1 MTVRETSLALALAD
15 GLQSLSLELTL
26 AQQQALLDYIALLC
40 KWNKVYNLT
49 AVREPEHML
58 SHHVLDCL
66 AVLPPLKQVFSEAL
80 DLIDVGAGG
89 GLPSVVFAIAC
100 PHWQITAVD
109 TVAKK
114 AAFIQTTA
122 HSLRL
127 VNLRA
132 VHSRVEALTGGFDV
146 VTCRAYASL
155 RDFCD
160 SSRHLLKPNGVWM
173 AMKAKLSAE
182 ELTDLPATVRVDK
195 VETLAV
201 PGLDADRCLVWMRPV

>member
-1 MTVRETSLALALAD
+1 MKTLLALALSE
-15 GLQSLSLELTL
+15 GLQSLSLELTQ
-26 AQQQALLDYIALLC
+26 AQQQALLDYIALLG

-49 AVREPEHML
+49 AVREPEQML

-66 AVLPPLKQVFSEAL
+66 AVLPPLKQVFPEAL

-89 GLPSVVFAIAC
+89 GLPSVIFAIVC

-195 VETLAV
+195 VESMAV

>member
-1 MTVRETSLALALAD
+1 MKTSLALALSE
-15 GLQSLSLELTL
+15 GLQSLSLELTQ
-26 AQQQALLDYIALLC
+26 AQQQALLDYIALLG

-49 AVREPEHML
+49 AVREPEQML

-66 AVLPPLKQVFSEAL
+66 AVLPPLKQVFPEGL

-89 GLPSVVFAIAC
+89 GLPSVIFAIVC

-127 VNLRA
+127 GNLKA
-132 VHSRVEALTGGFDV
+132 VHSRVEALTGSFDV

-155 RDFCD
+155 RDFCG

-195 VETLAV
+195 VEPLAV

>member
-1 MTVRETSLALALAD
+1 MKTLLALALSE
-15 GLQSLSLELTL
+15 GLQSLSLELTQV
-26 AQQQALLDYIALLC
+26 QQQALLDYIALLG

-49 AVREPEHML
+49 AVREPEQML
-58 SHHVLDCL
+58 SQHVLDCL
-66 AVLPPLKQVFSEAL
+66 AVLPPLKQVFPEAL

-127 VNLRA
+127 VNLKA
-132 VHSRVEALTGGFDV
+132 VHSRVEALTGSFDV

-155 RDFCD
+155 RDFCG

-195 VETLAV
+195 VEPLAV

>member
-1 MTVRETSLALALAD
+1 MKTLLALALSE
-15 GLQSLSLELTL
+15 GLQSLSLELTQ
-26 AQQQALLDYIALLC
+26 AQQQALLDYIALLG

-49 AVREPEHML
+49 AVREPEQML
-58 SHHVLDCL
+58 SQHVLDCL
-66 AVLPPLKQVFSEAL
+66 AVLPPLKQVFPEGL

-89 GLPSVVFAIAC
+89 GLPSVIFAIVC

-127 VNLRA
+127 GNLKA

-160 SSRHLLKPNGVWM
+160 SSRHLLKPNGEWM

-195 VETLAV
+195 VEPLAV

>member
-1 MTVRETSLALALAD
+1 MKTLLALALSE
-15 GLQSLSLELTL
+15 GLQSLSLELTQV
-26 AQQQALLDYIALLC
+26 QQQALLDYIALLG

-66 AVLPPLKQVFSEAL
+66 AVLPPLKQVFPEGL
-80 DLIDVGAGG
+80 DLVDVGAGG

-127 VNLRA
+127 VNLKA

-160 SSRHLLKPNGVWM
+160 SSRHLLKPNGVWI

-195 VETLAV
+195 VEPLAV

>member
-1 MTVRETSLALALAD
+1 MKTSLALALAE
-15 GLQSLSLELTL
+15 GLQSLLLELTQ
-26 AQQQALLDYIALLC
+26 AQQQALLDYIALLG

-49 AVREPEHML
+49 AVREPEQML
-58 SHHVLDCL
+58 SQHVLDCL
-66 AVLPPLKQVFSEAL
+66 AVLPPLKQVFPEAL

-127 VNLRA
+127 VNLKA

-146 VTCRAYASL
+146 VTCRAYASPPPWVV
-155 RDFCD
+155 R
-160 SSRHLLKPNGVWM
+160 SS
-173 AMKAKLSAE
+173 
-182 ELTDLPATVRVDK
+182 
-195 VETLAV
+195 
-201 PGLDADRCLVWMRPV
+201 

>member
-1 MTVRETSLALALAD
+1 MKTSLALALAE
-15 GLQSLSLELTL
+15 GLQSLSLELKQ
-26 AQQQALLDYIALLC
+26 AQQQALLDYIALLG

-49 AVREPEHML
+49 AVREPEQML
-58 SHHVLDCL
+58 SQHVLDCL
-66 AVLPPLKQVFSEAL
+66 AVLPPLKQVFPEAL

-127 VNLRA
+127 VNLKA

-155 RDFCD
+155 HDFCD

-201 PGLDADRCLVWMRPV
+201 PGLEADRCLVWMRPV

>member
-1 MTVRETSLALALAD
+1 MALALSE
-15 GLQSLSLELTL
+15 GLQSLSLELTQ
-26 AQQQALLDYIALLC
+26 AQQQALLDYIALLG

-49 AVREPEHML
+49 AVREPEQML
-58 SHHVLDCL
+58 SQHVLDCL
-66 AVLPPLKQVFSEAL
+66 AVLPPLKQVSPEAL

-127 VNLRA
+127 VNLKA

-195 VETLAV
+195 VEQLAV

>member
-1 MTVRETSLALALAD
+1 MKTSLALALAD
-15 GLQSLSLELTL
+15 GLQSLSLELAQT
-26 AQQQALLDYIALLC
+26 QQQALLDYIALLA

-127 VNLRA
+127 VNLKA
-132 VHSRVEALTGGFDV
+132 VHSRVEALTGGFDM

-173 AMKAKLSAE
+173 AMKAKLLAE

-195 VETLAV
+195 VEPLAV

>member
-1 MTVRETSLALALAD
+1 MKKALALALAD

-127 VNLRA
+127 GNLKA

>member
-1 MTVRETSLALALAD
+1 MKTLLALALSE
-15 GLQSLSLELTL
+15 GLQSLSLELTQ
-26 AQQQALLDYIALLC
+26 AQQQALLDYIALLG

-66 AVLPPLKQVFSEAL
+66 AVLPPLKQVSPEAL

-127 VNLRA
+127 VNLKA

-160 SSRHLLKPNGVWM
+160 SSRHLLKPNGVWI

-195 VETLAV
+195 VEPLAV

>member
-1 MTVRETSLALALAD
+1 MKTSLALALAE
-15 GLQSLSLELTL
+15 GLQSLLLELTQ
-26 AQQQALLDYIALLC
+26 AQQQALLDYIALLG

-127 VNLRA
+127 VNLKA

-173 AMKAKLSAE
+173 AMKAKLSVE

-195 VETLAV
+195 VEPLAV

>member
-1 MTVRETSLALALAD
+1 MKTSLALALSE
-15 GLQSLSLELTL
+15 GLQSLSLELTQ
-26 AQQQALLDYIALLC
+26 AQQQALLDYIALLG

-66 AVLPPLKQVFSEAL
+66 AVLPPLKQVFPEAL

-127 VNLRA
+127 VNLKA

-173 AMKAKLSAE
+173 AMKAKLSVE

-195 VETLAV
+195 VEPLAI
-201 PGLDADRCLVWMRPV
+201 PGLDANRCLVWMRPV

>member
-1 MTVRETSLALALAD
+1 MKKSLALALAD

-89 GLPSVVFAIAC
+89 GLPSMVFAIAC

-132 VHSRVEALTGGFDV
+132 VHYRVEALTGGFDV

>member
-1 MTVRETSLALALAD
+1 MSMALALSE
-15 GLQSLSLELTL
+15 GLQSLSLELTQ
-26 AQQQALLDYIALLC
+26 AQQQALLDYIALLG

-49 AVREPEHML
+49 AVREPEQML
-58 SHHVLDCL
+58 SQHVLDCL
-66 AVLPPLKQVFSEAL
+66 AVLPPLKQVSPEAL

-195 VETLAV
+195 VEPLAV
-201 PGLDADRCLVWMRPV
+201 PALDADRCLVWMRPV

>member
-1 MTVRETSLALALAD
+1 MALALSE
-15 GLQSLSLELTL
+15 GLQSLSLELTQ
-26 AQQQALLDYIALLC
+26 AQQQALLDYIALLG

-49 AVREPEHML
+49 AVREPEQML
-58 SHHVLDCL
+58 SQHVLDCL
-66 AVLPPLKQVFSEAL
+66 AVLPPLKQVSPEAL

-195 VETLAV
+195 VEPLAV
-201 PGLDADRCLVWMRPV
+201 PALDADRCLVWMRPV

>member
-1 MTVRETSLALALAD
+1 MKTSLALALSE
-15 GLQSLSLELTL
+15 GSQSLSLELTQ
-26 AQQQALLDYIALLC
+26 AQQQALLDYIALLG

-58 SHHVLDCL
+58 SQHVLDCL
-66 AVLPPLKQVFSEAL
+66 AVLPPLKQVFPEAL

-127 VNLRA
+127 VNLKA

-155 RDFCD
+155 SDFCD

-201 PGLDADRCLVWMRPV
+201 PGLEADRCLVWMRPV

>member
-1 MTVRETSLALALAD
+1 MKTSLALALSE
-15 GLQSLSLELTL
+15 GLQSLSLELTQ
-26 AQQQALLDYIALLC
+26 AQQQALLDYIALLG

-66 AVLPPLKQVFSEAL
+66 AVLPPLKQVFPEAL

-127 VNLRA
+127 VNLKA

-195 VETLAV
+195 VEPLAV
-201 PGLDADRCLVWMRPV
+201 PGLDADRCLVWMRPA

>member
-1 MTVRETSLALALAD
+1 MKTSLALALSE
-15 GLQSLSLELTL
+15 GLQSLSLELTQ
-26 AQQQALLDYIALLC
+26 AQQQALLDYIALLG

-66 AVLPPLKQVFSEAL
+66 AVLPPLKQVSPEAL

-127 VNLRA
+127 VNLKA

-160 SSRHLLKPNGVWM
+160 SSRHLLKPNGLWM
-173 AMKAKLSAE
+173 AMKAKLSVE

-195 VETLAV
+195 VEPLAI

>member
-1 MTVRETSLALALAD
+1 MKTSLALALSE
-15 GLQSLSLELTL
+15 GLQSLSLELTQ
-26 AQQQALLDYIALLC
+26 AQQQALLDYIALLG

-49 AVREPEHML
+49 AVREPEQML
-58 SHHVLDCL
+58 SQHVLDCL
-66 AVLPPLKQVFSEAL
+66 AVLPPLKQVFPEAL

-127 VNLRA
+127 GNLKA
-132 VHSRVEALTGGFDV
+132 VHSRVEALTGSFDV

-155 RDFCD
+155 RDFCG

-195 VETLAV
+195 VEPLAV

>member
-1 MTVRETSLALALAD
+1 MKTSLALALSE
-15 GLQSLSLELTL
+15 GLQSLSLELTQV
-26 AQQQALLDYIALLC
+26 QQQALLDYIALLG

-66 AVLPPLKQVFSEAL
+66 AVLPPLKQVSPEAL

-127 VNLRA
+127 VNLKA

-195 VETLAV
+195 VEPLAV

>member
-1 MTVRETSLALALAD
+1 MKTSLALALAE
-15 GLQSLSLELTL
+15 GLQSLLLELTQ
-26 AQQQALLDYIALLC
+26 AQQQALLDYIALLG

-49 AVREPEHML
+49 AVREPEQML
-58 SHHVLDCL
+58 SQHVLDCL
-66 AVLPPLKQVFSEAL
+66 AVLPPLKQVSPEAL

-195 VETLAV
+195 VEPLAV

>member
-1 MTVRETSLALALAD
+1 MKTSLALALSE
-15 GLQSLSLELTL
+15 GLQSLSLELTQ
-26 AQQQALLDYIALLC
+26 AQQQALLDYIALLG

-49 AVREPEHML
+49 AVREPEQML
-58 SHHVLDCL
+58 SQHVLDCL
-66 AVLPPLKQVFSEAL
+66 AVLPPLKQVSPEAL

-127 VNLRA
+127 VNLKA
-132 VHSRVEALTGGFDV
+132 VHSRVEALTGSFDV

-155 RDFCD
+155 RDFCG

>member
-1 MTVRETSLALALAD
+1 MKKALALALAD

-66 AVLPPLKQVFSEAL
+66 AVLPPLKQVSPEAL

-195 VETLAV
+195 VEPLAV

>member
-1 MTVRETSLALALAD
+1 MKTLLALALSE
-15 GLQSLSLELTL
+15 GLQSLSLELTQ
-26 AQQQALLDYIALLC
+26 AQQQALLDYIALLG

-49 AVREPEHML
+49 AVREPEQML
-58 SHHVLDCL
+58 SQHVLDCL
-66 AVLPPLKQVFSEAL
+66 AVLPPLKQVSPEAL
-80 DLIDVGAGG
+80 DLVDVGAGG

-127 VNLRA
+127 VNLKA

-195 VETLAV
+195 VEPLAV

>member
-1 MTVRETSLALALAD
+1 MKTSLALALSE
-15 GLQSLSLELTL
+15 GLQSLSLELTQ
-26 AQQQALLDYIALLC
+26 AQQQALLDYIALLG

-66 AVLPPLKQVFSEAL
+66 AVLPPLKQVSPEAL

-127 VNLRA
+127 VNLKA

-195 VETLAV
+195 VEPLAV

>member
-1 MTVRETSLALALAD
+1 MALALSE
-15 GLQSLSLELTL
+15 GLQSLSLELTQ
-26 AQQQALLDYIALLC
+26 AQQQALLDYIALLG

-49 AVREPEHML
+49 AVREPEQML
-58 SHHVLDCL
+58 SQHVLDCL
-66 AVLPPLKQVFSEAL
+66 AVLPPLKQVSPEAL
-80 DLIDVGAGG
+80 DLIEVGAGG

-127 VNLRA
+127 VNLKA

-195 VETLAV
+195 VEPLAV

>member
-1 MTVRETSLALALAD
+1 MKTSLALALSE
-15 GLQSLSLELTL
+15 GLQSLSLELTQ
-26 AQQQALLDYIALLC
+26 AQQQALLDYIALLG

-49 AVREPEHML
+49 AVREPEQML
-58 SHHVLDCL
+58 SQHVLDCL
-66 AVLPPLKQVFSEAL
+66 AVLPPLKQVFPEAL

-127 VNLRA
+127 VNLKA
-132 VHSRVEALTGGFDV
+132 VHSRVEALTGSFDV

-195 VETLAV
+195 VEPLAV

>member
-1 MTVRETSLALALAD
+1 MSLALALSE
-15 GLQSLSLELTL
+15 GLQSLSLELTQV
-26 AQQQALLDYIALLC
+26 QQQALLDYIALLG

-49 AVREPEHML
+49 AVREPEQML

-66 AVLPPLKQVFSEAL
+66 AVLPPLKQVSPEAL

-132 VHSRVEALTGGFDV
+132 VHSRVEALTGGFEV

-195 VETLAV
+195 VEPLAV

>member
-1 MTVRETSLALALAD
+1 MKTSLALALAE
-15 GLQSLSLELTL
+15 GLQSLLLELTQ
-26 AQQQALLDYIALLC
+26 AQQQALLDYIALLG

-49 AVREPEHML
+49 AVREPEQML
-58 SHHVLDCL
+58 SQHVLDCL
-66 AVLPPLKQVFSEAL
+66 AVLPPLKQVSPEAL

-127 VNLRA
+127 VNLKA

-195 VETLAV
+195 VEPLAV

>member
-1 MTVRETSLALALAD
+1 MALALSE
-15 GLQSLSLELTL
+15 GLQSLSLELTQ
-26 AQQQALLDYIALLC
+26 AQQQALLDYIALLG

-49 AVREPEHML
+49 AVREPEQML
-58 SHHVLDCL
+58 SQHVLDCL
-66 AVLPPLKQVFSEAL
+66 AVLPPLKQVSPEAL

-195 VETLAV
+195 VEPLAV

>member
-1 MTVRETSLALALAD
+1 MSLALALSE
-15 GLQSLSLELTL
+15 GLQSLSLELTR
-26 AQQQALLDYIALLC
+26 AQQQALLDYIALLG

-49 AVREPEHML
+49 AVREPEQML
-58 SHHVLDCL
+58 SQHVLDCL
-66 AVLPPLKQVFSEAL
+66 AVLPPLKQVSPEAL

-127 VNLRA
+127 VNLKA

-195 VETLAV
+195 VEPLAV
-201 PGLDADRCLVWMRPV
+201 PGLDADRCLVWMHPV

>member
-1 MTVRETSLALALAD
+1 MKTSLALALSE
-15 GLQSLSLELTL
+15 GLQSLSLELTQ
-26 AQQQALLDYIALLC
+26 AQQQALLDYIALLG

-66 AVLPPLKQVFSEAL
+66 AVLPPLKQVFPEAL

-127 VNLRA
+127 GNLKA

-195 VETLAV
+195 VEPLAV

>member
-1 MTVRETSLALALAD
+1 MALALSE
-15 GLQSLSLELTL
+15 GLQSLSLELTQV
-26 AQQQALLDYIALLC
+26 QQQALLDYIALLG

-49 AVREPEHML
+49 AVREPEQML
-58 SHHVLDCL
+58 SQHVLDCL
-66 AVLPPLKQVFSEAL
+66 AVLPPLKQVFPEGL
-80 DLIDVGAGG
+80 DLVDVGAGG

-182 ELTDLPATVRVDK
+182 ELTDLPATVIVDK
-195 VETLAV
+195 VEKLTV
-201 PGLDADRCLVWMRPV
+201 PELDADRCLVWMRPV

>member
-1 MTVRETSLALALAD
+1 LKTSLALALAD
-15 GLQSLSLELTL
+15 GLQSLSLELAQT
-26 AQQQALLDYIALLC
+26 QQQALLDYIALLA

-127 VNLRA
+127 VNLKA

-173 AMKAKLSAE
+173 AMKAKLSVE

-195 VETLAV
+195 VEPLAI
-201 PGLDADRCLVWMRPV
+201 PGLDANRCLVWMHPV

>member
-1 MTVRETSLALALAD
+1 MKTSLALALSE
-15 GLQSLSLELTL
+15 GLQSLSLELTR
-26 AQQQALLDYIALLC
+26 AQQQALLDYIALLG

-49 AVREPEHML
+49 AVREPEQML
-58 SHHVLDCL
+58 SQHVLDCL

-89 GLPSVVFAIAC
+89 GLPSVVFASAC

-127 VNLRA
+127 VNLKA

-155 RDFCD
+155 RDFCG

-195 VETLAV
+195 VEPLAV

>member
-1 MTVRETSLALALAD
+1 MKTLLALALSE
-15 GLQSLSLELTL
+15 GLQSLSLELTQ
-26 AQQQALLDYIALLC
+26 AQQQALLDYIALLA

-127 VNLRA
+127 VNLKA

-173 AMKAKLSAE
+173 AMKAKLSVE

-195 VETLAV
+195 VEPLAI
-201 PGLDADRCLVWMRPV
+201 PGLDANRCLVWMRPV

>member
-1 MTVRETSLALALAD
+1 MALALSE
-15 GLQSLSLELTL
+15 GLQSLSLELTQ
-26 AQQQALLDYIALLC
+26 AQQQALLDYIALLG

-49 AVREPEHML
+49 AVREPEQML
-58 SHHVLDCL
+58 SQHVLDCL
-66 AVLPPLKQVFSEAL
+66 AVLPPLKQVFPEAL

-195 VETLAV
+195 VEPLAV